1 MSAIRFLGEGQIRSQ
16 HLFQDFQTPSYAGF
30 WLRFAAYLI
39 DAILLGLV
47 LVPLGFILGVLLIA
61 TDNVNNQDLALLVN
75 MLSNVIS
82 LVVDW
87 LYASLLESSPWQATV
102 GKKLIGIRVTDM
114 NGNRI
119 GFGQAT
125 GRHFGKILS
134 SLICLIGFIMA
145 AFTEK
150 QQALHDMLAGTL
162 VLSGS
167 SESVVYNPP
176 PPPDFYGGAFTGR

>member
-1 MSAIRFLGEGQIRSQ
+1 V
-16 HLFQDFQTPSYAGF
+16 FQDFQTPSYAGF
-30 WLRFAAYLI
+30 WLRLVAYIIDTVIMFLIFIPLSLALGLFAAASS
-39 DAILLGLV
+39 DG
-47 LVPLGFILGVLLIA
+47 GDEA
-61 TDNVNNQDLALLVN
+61 TMALLQAAN
-75 MLSNVIS
+75 MGMNLVS
-82 LVVDW
+82 LVVTW
-87 LYASLLESSPWQATV
+87 LYSSLLESSSWQATV

-167 SESVVYNPP
+167 AESVVYNPP